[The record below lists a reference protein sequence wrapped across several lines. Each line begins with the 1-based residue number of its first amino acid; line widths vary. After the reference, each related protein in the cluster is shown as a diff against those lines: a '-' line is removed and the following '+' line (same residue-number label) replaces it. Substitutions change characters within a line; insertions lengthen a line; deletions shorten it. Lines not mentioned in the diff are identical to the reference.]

1 MGLGSFLHS
10 IPVAGNLVGG
20 VYDQVT
26 GQGNYNSASDLTNV
40 NADTDAQRQ
49 LRDQFAQQYGNL
61 QSGAA
66 PGISAAQI
74 NTAPAN
80 QSRGVQQS
88 GLPTMQTGIGVQQ
101 QGIGTQQQGA
111 ALQQQGAGV
120 QTQGLDTQRQG
131 IGVQQSGLAGL
142 QAGFAGATQGLGTAG
157 AAADSYKSVL
167 SGATPSVAELSAQ
180 KLAGQNIGAQF
191 GAAAGATGAN
201 RGLAMRTA
209 MNNAGA
215 LGAQGAANEGIQR
228 AAEMDAARAGLTS
241 AAGAQTSA
249 GGTLANVGSATS
261 NVGQG
266 ITASGQGISQTGAG
280 IATTGAGLAGT
291 GQGISATGAGIVN
304 SGTQQ
309 VGAGTAI
316 RGQDLSSATDQA
328 SLDQNAALANQ
339 SSKITSR
346 GQDITQQ
353 ANLGNLSLGAS
364 AAPAATDINVLNQQ
378 RADKNQ
384 GQTNQNNLLTTGA
397 ELIGLSSEDVK
408 TDIRPASADA
418 IKQIFDSE
426 NPGDAQQASGQP
438 TSQVSK
444 LFSSLGGTGSTAG
457 SAGMDPSQVRQ
468 PTSAG
473 PAAGAQQA
481 GGLMQLGQALSSKK
495 VKTDV
500 QADPAE
506 ARRMFSQIQP
516 TTWKYDK
523 GKLASKGLAAPA
535 TDGDDH
541 LGVIAE
547 DVERAGPVGKGIVT
561 TKNGV
566 KGLDIPMAVSALM
579 AAVAD
584 MEKRF
589 GGTRKAA

>member
-1 MGLGSFLHS
+1 MGLGSLIHS
-10 IPVAGNLVGG
+10 IPIAGNALGNA
-20 VYDQVT
+20 YDQIT
-26 GQGNYNSASDLTNV
+26 GQGNYNSNSDYTDV

-49 LRDQFAQQYGNL
+49 LRDQFSSQYGNL
-61 QSGAA
+61 QGGAA
-66 PGISAAQI
+66 PTISASQI
-74 NTAPAN
+74 NTGPAD
-80 QSRGVQQS
+80 QSRAVQQS
-88 GLPTMQTGIGVQQ
+88 GLPTMSTGIGVQQ

-120 QTQGLDTQRQG
+120 QQQGLSTQQQG

-142 QAGFAGATQGLGTAG
+142 QAGFGSQVAGAGTATD
-157 AAADSYKSVL
+157 AANSYKQVL
-167 SGATPSVAELSAQ
+167 AGNTPSVAELSAQ
-180 KLAGQNIGAQF
+180 KLAGQNIAATFG
-191 GAAAGATGAN
+191 GAASATGGN
-201 RGLAMRTA
+201 RALALRTA
-209 MNNAGA
+209 INSA
-215 LGAQGAANEGIQR
+215 GAQGAQNAANEGIQR
-228 AAEMDAARAGLTS
+228 AAEQDAARAGLTS
-241 AAGAQTSA
+241 ASGAQTSA
-249 GGTLANVGSATS
+249 GSAMGSTGSAIS

-266 ITASGQGISQTGAG
+266 ITASGQGISSTGAG

-328 SLDQNAALANQ
+328 NLDQNAGLANQ
-339 SSKITSR
+339 ASKVTSR

-353 ANLGNLSLGAS
+353 ANLGSLALGAT
-364 AAPAATDINVLNQQ
+364 AAPAATDLNVINQK

-384 GQTNQNNLLTTGA
+384 GQTNQNNLYTTGA
-397 ELIGLSSEDVK
+397 ELIGLSSEKVK
-408 TDIRPASADA
+408 TDIQPATAA
-418 IKQIFDSE
+418 TVKQLFDPE
-426 NPGDAQQASGQP
+426 NPGDASQASGQP
-438 TSQVSK
+438 SKVSQ
-444 LFSSLGGTGSTAG
+444 LFASLGGTGSTLG
-457 SAGMDPSQVRQ
+457 SGGIDPSMVKQ

-473 PAAGAQQA
+473 PGAAAAGNPSGALA
-481 GGLMQLGQALSSKK
+481 LGQAISSKK

-506 ARRMFSQIQP
+506 ARRMFSQIVP
-516 TTWKYDK
+516 TTWKYNSD
-523 GKLASKGLAAPA
+523 KLAAKGLPEPD
-535 TDGDDH
+535 TEGDDH

-547 DVERAGPVGKGIVT
+547 NVEKAGPLGKGIVT
-561 TKNGV
+561 SKNGV

-589 GGTRKAA
+589 GGRKAA

>member
-26 GQGNYNSASDLTNV
+26 GQGNYDSKSDLTNV

-66 PGISAAQI
+66 PGISASQI

-80 QSRGVQQS
+80 QSRSVQQS
-88 GLPTMQTGIGVQQ
+88 GLPTMQTGIGVQT

-120 QTQGLDTQRQG
+120 QSQGLATQRQG
-131 IGVQQSGLAGL
+131 IGVQTQGLAGL

-157 AAADSYKSVL
+157 AAADSYKQVL
-167 SGATPSVAELSAQ
+167 AGTTPSVAELSAQ

-280 IATTGAGLAGT
+280 IANTGAGLAGT

-339 SSKITSR
+339 SAKITSR

-353 ANLGNLSLGAS
+353 ANLGNLSLGAA

-426 NPGDAQQASGQP
+426 NPGDAQQASGRP
-438 TSQVSK
+438 TSQVSQ
-444 LFSSLGGTGSTAG
+444 LFSSLGGTGNAVG
-457 SAGMDPSQVRQ
+457 SGGMDPSQVRQ
-468 PTSAG
+468 PTSSG
-473 PAAGAQQA
+473 PGAGAQQA

-523 GKLASKGLAAPA
+523 GKLASKGLAAPP

-584 MEKRF
+584 IEKRF